1 MITEIQ
7 KDLLKSYKDKSFI
20 MMLLCEQSYNEHT
33 FIKNIINVPLILV
46 NTAMTA
52 LNSIVMNADDM
63 KIPNI
68 LLNST
73 TGVIIGLISS
83 FNIYEK
89 IQSFHQL
96 QCKFNK
102 LSSSIES
109 KMINTDS
116 MTDEDIRNIIDTYD
130 NLIDNI
136 DYPISEKIK
145 ARIKKQFK
153 EKLDLPSILS
163 VDFVICR
170 YTENDRCCV

>member
-7 KDLLKSYKDKSFI
+7 RDLLKSYKDKSFI
-20 MMLLCEQSYNEHT
+20 MMILCEQSYNEYT

-83 FNIYEK
+83 FKIYEK

-96 QCKFNK
+96 QGKFNK
-102 LSSSIES
+102 LSSNLES
-109 KMINTDS
+109 KLIKMDAIND
-116 MTDEDIRNIIDTYD
+116 DDITNVIDTYD
-130 NLIDNI
+130 NLVDSI
-136 DYPISEKIK
+136 DYPISES
-145 ARIKKQFK
+145 IKKKLKRSFL
-153 EKLDLPSILS
+153 EKLIYLL
-163 VDFVICR
+163 
-170 YTENDRCCV
+170 Y